1 MEVAA
6 SQGADSALPR
16 PLRLLQEV
24 SPTPPWPLL
33 SWAPQCWAGLD
44 WGGSDSQWW
53 RKSRDCGGHIDVLR
67 AQVGTGPVQAQGE
80 VPGAWGMAESLWPAA
95 HPESSLFHRN
105 LHGRI

>member
-44 WGGSDSQWW
+44 WVAQTHSGEG
-53 RKSRDCGGHIDVLR
+53 R
-67 AQVGTGPVQAQGE
+67 AGTVGDT
-80 VPGAWGMAESLWPAA
+80 
-95 HPESSLFHRN
+95 
-105 LHGRI
+105 